1 MKFFIKKIYFIS
13 ILILPIFW
21 INISLAKATQQ
32 YSKENISNYFSGI
45 VALNQ
50 NNTADSFKYLN
61 KAQSLKELHSNFNIK
76 FIRSLVL
83 LDKFDE
89 AFAFSN
95 KIWNEDNNFFEVDLL
110 LGLNSFIKED
120 YITAEKHFK
129 RLNNVY
135 KNDLFFYQ
143 FLGNILISWT
153 KASQNNKKE
162 SLTSFNK
169 IPDRFNNLKL
179 IQNSFLQCYFENE
192 EAVDLYSKLINNEE
206 GSFSRYNFFLV
217 NYFLHKKQKK
227 RSEIAINKASKNKNL
242 TLLVRQT
249 KLFLENNNERMA
261 MSFFNCKN
269 PKDAIAEIFYV
280 IANLYSSEKNYHQS
294 NFYLKISLLLNEKFI
309 TNKTLLAENYFLQEK
324 YKVSEEVY
332 QATKSIGEVYSWHA
346 SKSIAT
352 ILLKTNNKETA
363 LSYLKK
369 RFNSLK
375 NKNFEHYY
383 ELANFY
389 KDNKYYQESI
399 KYYSLTL
406 DKIKKNHFLISKIL
420 DRRGTSY
427 EKIGKWSD
435 AEKDLQESLK
445 ILPDQAYVLNYL
457 AYSWKEKK
465 INIKKSLKMLKQAD
479 DLKKNDPYITDS
491 LGWAYFLNK
500 NYDKAE
506 KYLQRAV
513 MLMPYDPVINDHYA
527 DTLWMLSKKIQA
539 RYFWNHA
546 INLKNIE
553 KELKDNISNKLFF
566 GISNQL

>member
-457 AYSWKEKK
+457 AYSWIEKK

>member
-21 INISLAKATQQ
+21 TNISLAKATQQ

-457 AYSWKEKK
+457 AYSWIEKK

>member
-227 RSEIAINKASKNKNL
+227 RSEIAINKASKNENL

-249 KLFLENNNERMA
+249 KFFLENNNERMA

-309 TNKTLLAENYFLQEK
+309 PNKTLLAENYFLQEK
-324 YKVSEEVY
+324 YKASEEVY
-332 QATKSIGEVYSWHA
+332 QSTKSIGEVYSWHA

-352 ILLKTNNKETA
+352 ILLETNNKETA

-389 KDNKYYQESI
+389 KDNNYYQESI

-457 AYSWKEKK
+457 AYSWIEKK

-527 DTLWMLSKKIQA
+527 DTLWMLNKKIQA

-546 INLKNIE
+546 INLKNIK
-553 KELKDNISNKLFF
+553 KELKDNVSNKLFF

>member
-192 EAVDLYSKLINNEE
+192 EAVNLYNKLINNEE

-227 RSEIAINKASKNKNL
+227 RSEIAINKASKNENL

-309 TNKTLLAENYFLQEK
+309 PNKTLLAENYFLQEK
-324 YKVSEEVY
+324 YKASEEVY
-332 QATKSIGEVYSWHA
+332 QSTKSIGEVYSWHA

-352 ILLKTNNKETA
+352 ILLETNNKETA

-389 KDNKYYQESI
+389 KDNNYYQESI

-457 AYSWKEKK
+457 AYSWIEKK

-491 LGWAYFLNK
+491 LGWACFLNK

-527 DTLWMLSKKIQA
+527 DTLWMLNKKIQA

-546 INLKNIE
+546 INLKNIK
-553 KELKDNISNKLFF
+553 KELKDNVSNKLFF

>member
-406 DKIKKNHFLISKIL
+406 DKIKKTTF
-420 DRRGTSY
+420 
-427 EKIGKWSD
+427 
-435 AEKDLQESLK
+435 
-445 ILPDQAYVLNYL
+445 
-457 AYSWKEKK
+457 
-465 INIKKSLKMLKQAD
+465 
-479 DLKKNDPYITDS
+479 
-491 LGWAYFLNK
+491 
-500 NYDKAE
+500 
-506 KYLQRAV
+506 
-513 MLMPYDPVINDHYA
+513 
-527 DTLWMLSKKIQA
+527 
-539 RYFWNHA
+539 
-546 INLKNIE
+546 
-553 KELKDNISNKLFF
+553 
-566 GISNQL
+566 

>member
-192 EAVDLYSKLINNEE
+192 EAVNLYNKLINNEE

-227 RSEIAINKASKNKNL
+227 RSEIAINKASKNENL

-249 KLFLENNNERMA
+249 KFFLENNNERMA

-309 TNKTLLAENYFLQEK
+309 PNKTLLAENYFLQEK
-324 YKVSEEVY
+324 YKASEEVY
-332 QATKSIGEVYSWHA
+332 QSTKSIGEVYSWHA

-352 ILLKTNNKETA
+352 ILLETNNKETA

-389 KDNKYYQESI
+389 KDNNYYQESI

-457 AYSWKEKK
+457 AYSWIEKK

-527 DTLWMLSKKIQA
+527 DTLWMLNKKIQA

-546 INLKNIE
+546 INLKNIK
-553 KELKDNISNKLFF
+553 KELKDNVSNKLFF